1 MKKIL
6 FSWIGRTDLRAVN
19 ESKDI
24 GIGPIAQAI
33 ESTEY
38 DHIILLSDYSKIEA
52 SQFVDW
58 LRLRKDLDISVRP
71 MKLTSPTNFGEIYKS
86 AVDTI
91 TAALKQYS
99 DGVSLTYHLSPGTP
113 AMAAIWIL
121 LAKTRFPA
129 RLIESSKEKGVQPVD
144 IPFDISAEF
153 IPSFLQETDSRLE
166 KLSFGLP
173 PESPEFDSIIH
184 RSTAMKR
191 VIAKAR
197 RVAPR
202 SVSVLIEGESGTG
215 KELLARAIHQASP
228 RHNQPFVAVNCGAIP
243 PDLVESEFFGYVKG
257 AFTGA
262 LQDRKGYFE
271 SADKGTLFLDEIG
284 ELAPPA
290 QVKILRVLQ
299 EGEVVRIGKIQPIK
313 IDVRIIAAT
322 NRSLINELAANR
334 FRADLFYRLAVAVLQ
349 LPPLRDREGDL
360 SLLIVHLL
368 EQINI
373 ESSREPG
380 YIHKKI
386 SSAARNLMLS
396 YSWPG
401 NVREL
406 LNTLRRA
413 AVWSSGSRLTEEDI
427 RDAMLPVPRESR
439 GMGHETAIPE
449 GFNLSEVIS
458 EMAGHYLTLAMQTS
472 NGNKTLA
479 AKMLG
484 LPSYQ
489 TLSNWLVKYGV
500 VD

>member
-1 MKKIL
+1 MKTIL
-6 FSWIGRTDLRAVN
+6 LSWIGRTDLRAVH

-33 ESTEY
+33 ESINF
-38 DHIILLSDYSKIEA
+38 DHIILLSDYPKKEA
-52 SQFVDW
+52 FQFINW
-58 LRLRKDLDISVRP
+58 IQAGKSLDIALSQV
-71 MKLTSPTNFGEIYKS
+71 KLTSPTNFGEIYKA

-91 TAALKQYS
+91 TAALKQHGE
-99 DGVSLTYHLSPGTP
+99 GVSLTYHLSPGTP
-113 AMAAIWIL
+113 AMAAVWML

-129 RLIESSKEKGVQPVD
+129 NLIESSKEKGVQPVD

-153 IPSFLQETDSRLE
+153 IPSFLREKDNRLE
-166 KLSFGLP
+166 MLSFGLP
-173 PESPEFDSIIH
+173 PEAPEFDSIIY

-202 SVSVLIEGESGTG
+202 SVPVLIEGESGTG

-228 RHNQPFVAVNCGAIP
+228 RHNQPFIAVNCGAIP

-322 NRSLINELAANR
+322 NRSLINELADNR

-360 SLLIVHLL
+360 SLLIERLMDQV
-368 EQINI
+368 NN
-373 ESSREPG
+373 ESTQEPG
-380 YIHKKI
+380 FIHKEI
-386 SSAARNLMLS
+386 SASARNLMLS

-413 AVWSSGSRLTEEDI
+413 AVWSSGSKLTEEDM
-427 RDAMLPVPRESR
+427 REAMLPVSHASG
-439 GMGHETAIPE
+439 GMKYETHLPE
-449 GFNLSEVIS
+449 GFNLSEIIS
-458 EMAGHYLTLAMQTS
+458 EMARHYLTLAMQTS
-472 NGNKTLA
+472 NGNKTMA
-479 AKMLG
+479 AKKLG

-500 VD
+500 AE